1 MIVNI
6 DCYECNTREFL
17 RCERIE
23 VIDKEEL
30 IEYMKSLCKDDV
42 LVIAG
47 VLDKKE
53 SVVMRRFNDGQLVII
68 GDD

>member
-6 DCYECNTREFL
+6 DCYECNAGEWL
-17 RCERIE
+17 RSERIE

-42 LVIAG
+42 LVIAC

-68 GDD
+68 GND